1 MIETPFWEQGGGL
14 PAALTV
20 KLKPEQKIEA
30 YQLGAA
36 NHGENSIDSTSR
48 MPLSWKFYG
57 RLKGGNWVLL
67 DSRQDVKPWGRNEKR
82 SYPVHKHNRSN
93 KPNKF
98 SSVRLVVEKT
108 MDGAVSRV
116 SELKIHRQNLTHQN
130 FNRPSK
136 R

>member
-1 MIETPFWEQGGGL
+1 
-14 PAALTV
+14 
-20 KLKPEQKIEA
+20 
-30 YQLGAA
+30 LGAS
-36 NHGENSIDSTSR
+36 NHGKNGIDSTSR

-57 RLKGGNWVLL
+57 QLKGQNWVLL
-67 DSRQDVKPWGRNEKR
+67 DSRQNVTPWGPNEKR
-82 SYPVHKHNRSN
+82 SYPLHKHKTSN

-108 MDGAVSRV
+108 LDGTASRV